1 MDTTPTFPGL
11 TGVKAQLFYESTSQ
25 KSPPFHLSDALLMLL
40 LQFSLFPVDHRAV
53 QDNTVGCLSVSHPR
67 ATQGMGS
74 AKARGGQ
81 QHGWAGLLYPGT
93 VSTPRP
99 EKLLGSSCGGSKA
112 RVDLPSSVI
121 PHLSVSE

>member
-1 MDTTPTFPGL
+1 M
-11 TGVKAQLFYESTSQ
+11 
-25 KSPPFHLSDALLMLL
+25 
-40 LQFSLFPVDHRAV
+40 
-53 QDNTVGCLSVSHPR
+53 GCLSVPHPG
-67 ATQGMGS
+67 ATQGMGT

-81 QHGWAGLLYPGT
+81 QRGWAGLLYPGA

-99 EKLLGSSCGGSKA
+99 GKLLGSSCGGSKA